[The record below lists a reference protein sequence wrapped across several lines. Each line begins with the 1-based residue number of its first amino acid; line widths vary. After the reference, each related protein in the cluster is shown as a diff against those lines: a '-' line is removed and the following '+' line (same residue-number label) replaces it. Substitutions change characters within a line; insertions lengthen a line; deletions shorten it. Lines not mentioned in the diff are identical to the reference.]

1 MGIYSFFSNLIDIPC
16 HIHKEFYLIFDG
28 LDIAYVQYPD
38 FLNTIVV
45 GRLHLLIQQCW
56 TKCA

>member
-45 GRLHLLIQQCW
+45 GRLHLLI
-56 TKCA
+56 